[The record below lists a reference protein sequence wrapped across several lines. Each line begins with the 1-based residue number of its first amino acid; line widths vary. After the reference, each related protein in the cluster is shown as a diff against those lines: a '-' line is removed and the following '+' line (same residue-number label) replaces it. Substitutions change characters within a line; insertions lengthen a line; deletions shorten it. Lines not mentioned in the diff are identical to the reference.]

1 MYQDAIN
8 KKFGTKFNI
17 PVVFYSQLMAV
28 AFGMD
33 GSKDAALDRNMIEPV
48 KLIELAKKSSA

>member
-8 KKFGTKFNI
+8 KTFGTEFNI
-17 PVVFYSQLMAV
+17 PMVFYSQLMAV

-33 GSKDAALDRNMIEPV
+33 ATKDAALDRNTI
-48 KLIELAKKSSA
+48 KSTKRGALATKCGG